1 MFFRPEH
8 RRKIQSTLHP
18 KGRREFRADPNGFT
32 LLIRS
37 LLLRVRGIVRLI
49 FLLWPKSCLHQIPS
63 SQSLLRMDRP
73 RKTTT
78 VIPTQKGGTQLLNK
92 NARNPRA
99 IEPRTRRNNFTPSL
113 TNIPPCFMAYATP
126 EEAFRNTL
134 RWSSSSQKRQPPA
147 VQYLHLC
154 LLVFPMKM

>member
-37 LLLRVRGIVRLI
+37 LLLRVRGIVR
-49 FLLWPKSCLHQIPS
+49 FFFGQNPASTKSPS